1 MQTVYLTL
9 DGSGV
14 IQSYNGQ
21 IPNNLV
27 IPDTC
32 TGFSDSLFAG
42 NTNLNAVIIP
52 NTFTVLG
59 TSVFQDCSNLTS
71 IIITDVLPSYVFDVY
86 PFSTLQSSSPGT
98 ILTTAGNNNYN
109 SLIAGGQVPY
119 NWDVSNTY
127 IAMTGGGAGQ
137 MPPDQILNVS
147 ATSGE
152 DSQTTV
158 TWANP
163 NDNSILS
170 YTVTATDNRT
180 NTPVVVASVVWLDG
194 PLSVVVAGLISTVE
208 YTITVVASNQYGTSD
223 PSDPVTCI
231 PTPAEPSNESTVPTN
246 YSSSPTATSN
256 EDGQSIVS
264 WSPPP
269 SDGGSAITSYRL
281 TIYYSSGPTY
291 HATQTLNT
299 SSLAYNSQTGKYSY
313 TVTGLTNG
321 TAYKFTIIATNA
333 NGSTDESPY
342 SAAVTPTPPT
352 SPPTNVKAIS
362 GVSGEVAVQ
371 WTAASGSVDNYTVK
385 TYNGSTLVSTNTT
398 SSTSYTVRSLTNFTY
413 YTFQVT
419 ANKNSKSSSIG
430 TGDATYYNSGAAYD
444 GPVYAIPNTTNSP
457 TGSPPLHPTGVDAVA
472 GISNATV
479 TWTAPQYHGNQPL
492 TRYTITSIPDS
503 QTATWT
509 SGALSAV
516 VPNLR
521 TGISYTFTVTAR
533 NANGNGPP
541 SVPSSAIIGVACFPE
556 GTRIKTASGYALV
569 ETLNNG
575 DMVLTADGRQV
586 PVKVYSRTI
595 ESATAETAP
604 YLISKKAFGLK
615 ADLKLSPL
623 HAFQTRKGVWQ
634 IPMYAALKNKAVQQY
649 GVGSSVT
656 YYHLECPNFF
666 TDNLVVDGC
675 VVESFGNKQVKG
687 LKTLY
692 KFNETLN
699 GFTRASQVAV
709 LKK

>member
-1 MQTVYLTL
+1 MQATYLIL

-14 IQSYNGQ
+14 IQSYSGQ

-32 TGFSDSLFAG
+32 TGFSNNLFSGIA
-42 NTNLNAVIIP
+42 NLTAITIP
-52 NTFTVLG
+52 GTFTNLG

-71 IIITDVLPSYVFDVY
+71 IIITGILPSYVFDVY
-86 PFSTLQSSSPGT
+86 PFSTLQSNNPGT
-98 ILTTAGNNNYN
+98 ILTTAENTNYN
-109 SLIAGGQVPY
+109 SLIAAGQVPL
-119 NWDVSNTY
+119 NWDISNTY
-127 IAMTGGGAGQ
+127 IVMTGGGPGH
-137 MPPDQILNVS
+137 MPPDKILDVS

-163 NDNSILS
+163 NDNSIQS

-180 NTPVVVASVVWLDG
+180 NTPVAVASVVWLDG
-194 PLSVVVAGLISTVE
+194 PLSVVVTGLISTVE
-208 YTITVVASNQYGTSD
+208 YTITVIASNGNGISD
-223 PSDPVTCI
+223 PSDPVTCT

-269 SDGGSAITSYRL
+269 SDGGSAITAYRL
-281 TIYYSSGPTY
+281 TIYYSSPLTF
-291 HATQTLNT
+291 NT
-299 SSLAYNSQTGKYSY
+299 SDVFPLASLTYNSQTGKYSH
-313 TVTGLTNG
+313 VFTGLTNG
-321 TAYKFTIIATNA
+321 TAYKFTIIAINV
-333 NGSTDESPY
+333 NGSTAESPY

-362 GVSGEVAVQ
+362 GVSGEVTVQ

-385 TYNGSTLVSTNTT
+385 TYNGATLVSTNTT
-398 SSTSYTVRSLTNFTY
+398 SSTSYRVTSLTNFTY
-413 YTFQVT
+413 YTFAVT

-430 TGDATYYNSGAAYD
+430 TGDATYYNSGNAYD

-457 TGSPPLHPTGVDAVA
+457 TGSPPLHPTGVNAVA
-472 GISNATV
+472 GIGDATI
-479 TWTAPQYHGNQPL
+479 TWTAPQYHGNQPI
-492 TRYTITSIPDS
+492 TRYIITSSPDN

-509 SGALSAV
+509 NGSLSAV
-516 VPNLR
+516 VGNLR
-521 TGISYTFTVTAR
+521 TGISYTFTVMAR
-533 NANGNGPP
+533 NANGNGPA
-541 SVPSSAIIGVACFPE
+541 SSPSSSIIGVQCFPE
-556 GTRIKTASGYALV
+556 GTRITTQSGPVLV
-569 ETLNNG
+569 EDLKTG
-575 DMVLTADGRQV
+575 DLVLTADGRQV
-586 PVKVYSRTI
+586 PVKVYYRTI
-595 ESATAETAP
+595 ETTTAHTAP
-604 YLISKKAFGLK
+604 YLISKKAYGLK

-623 HAFQTRKGVWQ
+623 HAFQSRKGVWQ
-634 IPMYAALKNKAVQQY
+634 IPKYAALSNPHVKQY
-649 GVGSSVT
+649 GIGSSVT

-675 VVESFGNKQVKG
+675 VVESFGNGQVKG